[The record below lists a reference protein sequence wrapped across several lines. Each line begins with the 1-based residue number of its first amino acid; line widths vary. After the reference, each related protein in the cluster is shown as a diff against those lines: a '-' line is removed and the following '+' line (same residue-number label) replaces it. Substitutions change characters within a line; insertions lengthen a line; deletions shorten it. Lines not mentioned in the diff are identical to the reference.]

1 MTQSNGEWKGG
12 IWYPQ
17 VNNAKGNNQHTAKSK
32 LKGKPKHK
40 YELLSRDEQFEELR
54 RLYAEKR
61 YYQSMGLSYAQRIA
75 FLIEKMGIEPKKS
88 ESDARAEKDFKEKE
102 GME

>member
-1 MTQSNGEWKGG
+1 MNTMKQNGQWKGG

-17 VNNAKGNNQHTAKSK
+17 VNN

-40 YELLSRDEQFEELR
+40 YSIMSRDEQFEELR

-75 FLIEKMGIEPKKS
+75 FLMEKMGIEPKKS
-88 ESDARAEKDFKEKE
+88 ESEARAEKDFKEKE